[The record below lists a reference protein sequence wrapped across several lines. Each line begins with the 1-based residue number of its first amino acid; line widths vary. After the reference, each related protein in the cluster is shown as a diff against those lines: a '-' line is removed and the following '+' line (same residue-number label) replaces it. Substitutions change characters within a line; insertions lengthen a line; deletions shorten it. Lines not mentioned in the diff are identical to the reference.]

1 MNKEEFL
8 TIVDKEIDRL
18 NKEIVE
24 TENLIAFYENMK
36 DPRLEREKRKLY
48 VLRQQVKKLVEIINL
63 PLLLRIKNMTSEEVE
78 KYRYLKMRTYDSF
91 ISYYGQRASDLQKQ
105 LDSLN
110 AQREALLARIRNGE
124 NIESIS
130 QEYIEVDEQIKKLL
144 EEIEKVL
151 KEKSIVESEKRVL
164 ESKKVEDIKRDLI
177 SKISTIENMRFVES
191 KTRVSE
197 SEEIIGELHNPDA
210 VVDFASATSAYTSSK
225 ATFER
230 AKQEYI
236 AKEGQ
241 YDNPYLSLLG
251 LPDKLLEYF
260 SLPYGFEFYVSKHE
274 DTSKLEKLDEAKKE
288 FDYCKQRIA
297 EYTNILLSDN
307 NFPEFAGLENININ
321 KIEKLLKVNTI
332 YGFYLGTFI
341 RKKADNIK
349 NLFNIV
355 ESLNKKLIKTKRIKE
370 QIASNTKALI
380 GATKEFY
387 DIAKQQIFLVI
398 EKDLEY
404 CCKYGTLQTFS
415 REAMKKSIAEINVKI
430 SETEASF
437 NKIYEQVGAIKER
450 RNKAVQSELYDFERK
465 RQAVSDVV
473 GRDVKT
479 TELGFGHEGMFSN
492 YTSDA
497 DENVQKITPAYAKFK
512 QSEMVRIV
520 EDEAAKDGSVDPK
533 DIESIIEHRNAVAKQ
548 AENNSGMSL

>member
-1 MNKEEFL
+1 MSKEEFL

-36 DPRLEREKRKLY
+36 DPRLEREKRKLF
-48 VLRQQVKKLVEIINL
+48 VLKEQVKKLVDIINL
-63 PLLLRIKNMTSEEVE
+63 PLLLRIQNMTSEEIE
-78 KYRYLKMRTYDSF
+78 IYKNAKIRTFDSF
-91 ISYYGQRASDLQKQ
+91 ISYYGQLASDKQKQ

-144 EEIEKVL
+144 EEIENAL
-151 KEKSIVESEKRVL
+151 KEKSKVETEKRIL
-164 ESKKVEDIKRDLI
+164 ESKTVEDIKRDLI
-177 SKISTIENMRFVES
+177 GKISTIEKMRFIES
-191 KTRVSE
+191 TPRVSE
-197 SEEIIGELHNPDA
+197 REKIIGELHNPDA
-210 VVDFASATSAYTSSK
+210 VVDFASATSEYTGSR
-225 ATFER
+225 ATLER

-241 YDNPYLSLLG
+241 YSNPYLSLLG
-251 LPDKLLEYF
+251 LPDKLLEYY
-260 SLPYGFEFYVSKHE
+260 SLPHGFEFYVSKHE
-274 DTSKLEKLDEAKKE
+274 DTSNLEKLDEAKKG
-288 FDYCKQRIA
+288 FDYCKQRVA
-297 EYTNILLSDN
+297 EYTQVLLSDN
-307 NFPEFAGLENININ
+307 NFPEFAGLEYININ
-321 KIEKLLKVNTI
+321 KIEKLLKLKTI
-332 YGFYLGTFI
+332 NGFDLGGFL
-341 RKKADNIK
+341 RKRAENIK
-349 NLFNIV
+349 RLFNIV
-355 ESLNKKLIKTKRIKE
+355 ESLNKKLIKTKSVKS
-370 QIASNTKALI
+370 QIESNTKALI

-387 DIAKQQIFLVI
+387 DIAAQEIFLVI
-398 EKDLEY
+398 EKDLKY
-404 CCKYGTLQTFS
+404 CCKYGNINKYS
-415 REAMKKSIAEINVKI
+415 REAMKKSIAEINVGL

-450 RNKAVQSELYDFERK
+450 GNKAVQSELYDFERK

-497 DENVQKITPAYAKFK
+497 DANVQKITPTYAKFK
-512 QSEMVRIV
+512 QSEAVQRID
-520 EDEAAKDGSVDPK
+520 DEVKSVSIDPK
-533 DIESIIEHRNAVAKQ
+533 EIESVIEQRNVVAKQ
-548 AENNSGMSL
+548 AEVNSGMKM